1 MEALEPGRA
10 EIMIGRRCRTI
21 FVHVVIGPLA
31 RLLAPFFLIA
41 LGAPIV
47 VLVLRWR
54 STALIAVHLL
64 ETKFLYVPP
73 PLRALA
79 TGSCLIAGGQNRKN
93 DDQLYYSLLRY

>member
-1 MEALEPGRA
+1 
-10 EIMIGRRCRTI
+10 
-21 FVHVVIGPLA
+21 VHVVIGPLA

-64 ETKFLYVPP
+64 ETKFL
-73 PLRALA
+73 
-79 TGSCLIAGGQNRKN
+79 
-93 DDQLYYSLLRY
+93 